1 MSSAGALLFTNKIPY
16 VTELEGDV
24 NGMKFTIHGKGTGDA
39 STGHIEAKYV
49 CTSGEIPVPWASLV
63 STMWYGVQ

>member
-39 STGHIEAKYV
+39 TTGHIEA
-49 CTSGEIPVPWASLV
+49 
-63 STMWYGVQ
+63 